1 MGCEHWCWMHV
12 QSDMRKCG
20 GGNGTGGGSGSRQCM
35 GWLCQ
40 RSREMCRDIWLV
52 LRVRSF
58 QIIVLQVRAP

>member
-1 MGCEHWCWMHV
+1 MCLCAQAELK
-12 QSDMRKCG
+12 KCG
-20 GGNGTGGGSGSRQCM
+20 GGPAGGGGSSSRLCL

-58 QIIVLQVRAP
+58 QIIVLQVRGGP

>member
-1 MGCEHWCWMHV
+1 MLKMEL
-12 QSDMRKCG
+12 RK
-20 GGNGTGGGSGSRQCM
+20 GGNGGGGGGAGSRQCL

-58 QIIVLQVRAP
+58 QIIVLQVRGAAPR